1 VKHLPRT
8 QKIFGIGLSRTGTT
22 SLHAALERLGF
33 RSCHYPPLDRLL
45 EIVESCDAVDD
56 TSVACSFR
64 ELDALYPGSRFI
76 LTVRDIQSWLA
87 STERFFAKDPH
98 PVESWRQEVRLR
110 IYGVLRWD
118 REAFEAAYHRHF
130 ETVLA
135 HFRNRRSALLIM
147 DIAAG
152 DGWDVLCPFL
162 NVPTPDEVF
171 PREHVFPTPPRDI
184 CDETRACPVNRT
196 KRSSP
201 ASLSQFQ

>member
-171 PREHVFPTPPRDI
+171 PREHVFPTPPRD
-184 CDETRACPVNRT
+184 N
-196 KRSSP
+196 
-201 ASLSQFQ
+201 L